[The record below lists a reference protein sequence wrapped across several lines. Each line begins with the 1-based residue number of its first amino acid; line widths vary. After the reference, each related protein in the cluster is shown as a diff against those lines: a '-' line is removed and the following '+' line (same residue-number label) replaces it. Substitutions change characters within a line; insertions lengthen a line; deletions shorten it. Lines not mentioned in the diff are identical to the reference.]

1 MCVWGHAI
9 AIDRHR
15 LTIMQRKGR
24 IPDMGSI
31 LQLIWG
37 YQ

>member
-9 AIDRHR
+9 PGDRHR
-15 LTIMQRKGR
+15 LSVMQRRDR

-31 LQLIWG
+31 LLVIWG